1 MFVIAK
7 SEFIKKYHSN
17 CCTLSLWFAA
27 SVWAFV
33 FLFPFFL
40 GNFEKCIFLPV
51 TFSRPME
58 DESTGE
64 TGAFL
69 QVREFNGSHDPRRR
83 DRQHPKTIR
92 HPKRLPK
99 NHRGHLNPQ
108 ASRNRGTPIP
118 LTQTRALLR
127 STSITTTPKTN
138 P

>member
-33 FLFPFFL
+33 FIFPFFL
-40 GNFEKCIFLPV
+40 GNFEKCNFPPL
-51 TFSRPME
+51 TFARPME

-69 QVREFNGSHDPRRR
+69 PFREFPSHNNPRGYL
-83 DRQHPKTIR
+83 RQHPKT
-92 HPKRLPK
+92 
-99 NHRGHLNPQ
+99 
-108 ASRNRGTPIP
+108 
-118 LTQTRALLR
+118 LR
-127 STSITTTPKTN
+127 DP
-138 P
+138 